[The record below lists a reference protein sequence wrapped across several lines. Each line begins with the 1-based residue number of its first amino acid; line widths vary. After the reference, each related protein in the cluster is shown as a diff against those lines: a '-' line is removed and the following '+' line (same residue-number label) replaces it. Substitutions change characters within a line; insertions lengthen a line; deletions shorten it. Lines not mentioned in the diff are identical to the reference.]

1 MDFYMIRRISTY
13 LLIVLAFLLSQA
25 VFFGRVHAES
35 LSENDVKAAYLFNF
49 AKFVGWPEQAF
60 SSKTAPIVLCV
71 LGDDPLG
78 ELLSDLESKKI
89 KGRSISVVHVRNK
102 DQIKTCHIL
111 YVSDSEKRDLPDI
124 LTRFGDKP
132 CLTVSSIDNFASH
145 GGMFGFVRKGNNI
158 RFEANLDA
166 IKDGDLTV
174 SSRLLNLAQIV
185 KGHNDST
192 QR

>member
-1 MDFYMIRRISTY
+1 MTRRITPY
-13 LLIVLAFLLSQA
+13 LLIVVACFLCRFA
-25 VFFGRVHAES
+25 IFGKVHAES

-49 AKFVGWPEQAF
+49 AKFVDWPDQAF
-60 SSKTAPIVLCV
+60 SSKSSPIVLCI
-71 LGDDPLG
+71 LGDDPFGDLLG
-78 ELLSDLESKKI
+78 DFESKKI
-89 KGRSISVVHVRNK
+89 KGRSLAVVRVRSK

-124 LTRFGDKP
+124 LARFGEKP
-132 CLTVSSIDNFASH
+132 CLSVSSIDHFASQ

-158 RFEANLDA
+158 RFEANLEA
-166 IKDGDLTV
+166 IRNGNLTV

-185 KGHNDST
+185 KGHNDAS